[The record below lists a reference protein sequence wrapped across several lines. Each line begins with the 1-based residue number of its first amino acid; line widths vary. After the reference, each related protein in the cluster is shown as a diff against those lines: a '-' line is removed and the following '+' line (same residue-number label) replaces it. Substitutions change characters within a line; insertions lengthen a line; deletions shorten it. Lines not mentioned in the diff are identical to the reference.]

1 MINVFLYAPE
11 SFHNL
16 CLMSRTLEAFGQRR
30 CTIFDPH
37 RLVRERYG
45 KVRSRELRAVS
56 AGAFEKISWVRVE
69 RPGEFLAEYRG
80 RRVMTV
86 LEPRAV
92 PLSRFEF
99 GVNDLLV
106 FGPEA
111 RGLPGEVVAAGD
123 ASLTIPL
130 PGETQSLNLAVALGI
145 VLFESRRQLEP
156 RA

>member
-1 MINVFLYAPE
+1 MVNVFLYAPE

-16 CLMSRTLEAFGQRR
+16 CLLARSLEAFGHRQ
-30 CTIFDPH
+30 CMIFDPH

-45 KVRSRELRAVS
+45 KVRSRELRVVS
-56 AGAFEKISWVRVE
+56 AGAFEKIRWVRVE
-69 RPGEFLAEYRG
+69 RPAEFLAEYEG

-86 LEPRAV
+86 LDSGAV

-99 GVNDLLV
+99 AAGDLLV

-111 RGLPGEVVAAGD
+111 NGLPPVVVAAGD

-130 PGETQSLNLAVALGI
+130 PGDTQSLNLAVAMGV
-145 VLFESRRQLEP
+145 VLFETRRQLES
-156 RA
+156 

>member
-1 MINVFLYAPE
+1 MVNVFLYAPE

-16 CLMSRTLEAFGQRR
+16 CLLARTLEAFGHRQ
-30 CTIFDPH
+30 CTLFDPH

-45 KVRSRELRAVS
+45 KVRSREVRVVS

-69 RPGEFLAEYRG
+69 RPAEFLAEYPG

-86 LEPRAV
+86 LDPRAV
-92 PLSRFEF
+92 SLSKFAF
-99 GVNDLLV
+99 ATNDLLV

-111 RGLPGEVVAAGD
+111 HGLPPEVVAAGD

-130 PGETQSLNLAVALGI
+130 PGETQSLNLTVAIGV
-145 VLFESRRQLEP
+145 VLFESLRQLESG
-156 RA
+156 A